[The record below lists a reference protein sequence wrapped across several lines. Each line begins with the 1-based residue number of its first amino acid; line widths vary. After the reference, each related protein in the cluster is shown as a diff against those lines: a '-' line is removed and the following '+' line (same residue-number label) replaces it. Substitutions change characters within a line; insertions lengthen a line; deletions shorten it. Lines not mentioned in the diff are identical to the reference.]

1 MNVSI
6 SQALATGLP
15 VIATR
20 HSGFPEQVIDGVNG
34 FLVPEGNPQA
44 LADAIIKMI
53 EHPELWAQFGRA
65 GREHVIKNYNADTLM
80 DKQVEIYKSLINDF

>member
-34 FLVPEGNPQA
+34 FIVPEGYVKA
-44 LADAIIKMI
+44 LADAIVKMI
-53 EHPELWAQFGRA
+53 EHPELWTQFGRA